1 MGTWPVFALSQ
12 LLVTALLT
20 MFLFRVLLPISL
32 LLGIPLL
39 MAQNVNSAV
48 AEEKIRFSVAA
59 ITGSY
64 MDEFV
69 AIEKGYHREEG
80 LTVEMIRA
88 GGGIATQALIAGDLH
103 FSTSAGSA
111 LTAMLRGAEIK
122 VVYTNID
129 RPGYQLWSAQPE
141 IKNLKDLIGKRVGVT
156 SRGDTQELSV
166 RLLLRKHGIDAN
178 SVVYIAV
185 GFGGARLA
193 ALQTG
198 TVDAVP
204 LGAGDFAQLKQ
215 PKGHMLG
222 DTQKEIR
229 FAYVGLAV
237 PNRLL
242 ARQPILV
249 ERFLRSVIKGREY
262 ARRYREQTIVIIGK
276 YTQRKREFNEFD
288 YDSTRP
294 VLTPEGWVPDEILK
308 EDIAMRAELVGVP
321 APADVNRFFDYSI
334 AKKIYRELKT
344 AGWQPT
350 P

>member
-1 MGTWPVFALSQ
+1 MSIIRF
-12 LLVTALLT
+12 
-20 MFLFRVLLPISL
+20 L
-32 LLGIPLL
+32 LLAI
-39 MAQNVNSAV
+39 VFSSSAIITQH
-48 AEEKIRFSVAA
+48 AAAATPEEKIRFSVAA
-59 ITGSY
+59 VTGSY

-69 AIEKGYHREEG
+69 AMEEGYHREAG
-80 LTVEMIRA
+80 LAVEMIRA

-111 LTAMLRGAEIK
+111 LSAMLRGAEVK

-129 RPGYQLWSAQPE
+129 RPGYQLWSGQPE
-141 IKNLKDLIGKRVGVT
+141 IKNLKDLIGKKIGVT

-178 SVVYIAV
+178 SVVYIPV
-185 GFGGARLA
+185 GFGGTRLA

-222 DTQKEIR
+222 DTEKEIR

-237 PNRLL
+237 SSRLL
-242 ARQPILV
+242 ARQPHVV

-262 ARRYREQTIVIIGK
+262 ARRYREQTISILGK
-276 YTQRKREFNEFD
+276 YTQRKREFNEID
-288 YDSTRP
+288 YDSTLP
-294 VLTPEGWVPDEILK
+294 VLTAEGWVSDEILK
-308 EDIAMRAELVGVP
+308 EDVAMRAELVGVTP
-321 APADVNRFFDYSI
+321 PTDYGKFFDYNI
-334 AKKIYRELKT
+334 VKKIYRELKAT
-344 AGWQPT
+344 GWKPL

>member
-1 MGTWPVFALSQ
+1 MLMNGLLVFVFAL
-12 LLVTALLT
+12 LGATLVTKTAANT
-20 MFLFRVLLPISL
+20 
-32 LLGIPLL
+32 
-39 MAQNVNSAV
+39 ATT
-48 AEEKIRFSVAA
+48 EEKVRFSVAA
-59 ITGSY
+59 VTASY

-69 AIEKGYHREEG
+69 AIEKGYHRAEG

-141 IKNLKDLIGKRVGVT
+141 IKNLKDLIGKRVGIT

-166 RLLLRKHGIDAN
+166 RLLLRKYGIDAN
-178 SVVYIAV
+178 SVVYMAV

-198 TVDAVP
+198 AVDAVP

-215 PKGHMLG
+215 SKGHMLG
-222 DTQKEIR
+222 DTEKEIR

-237 PNRLL
+237 SNRLL
-242 ARQPILV
+242 ARQPHLV
-249 ERFLRSVIKGREY
+249 ERFLRGVIKGREY
-262 ARRYREQTIVIIGK
+262 ARRYREQTIPIIGK
-276 YTQRKREFNEFD
+276 YTQRKHEFNEFD

-294 VLTPEGWVPDEILK
+294 VLTSEGWVSDDVLK
-308 EDIAMRAELVGVP
+308 EDVAMRAELVGVP
-321 APADVNRFFDYSI
+321 VPGDHAKFFDYSMVQ
-334 AKKIYRELKT
+334 KIYRELKAT
-344 AGWQPT
+344 GWKPA

>member
-1 MGTWPVFALSQ
+1 MWIEKVPALLFA
-12 LLVTALLT
+12 LLVTV
-20 MFLFRVLLPISL
+20 FLAAKI
-32 LLGIPLL
+32 
-39 MAQNVNSAV
+39 AN
-48 AEEKIRFSVAA
+48 AEEKVRFSVAA

-80 LTVEMIRA
+80 LSVEMIRA

-111 LTAMLRGAEIK
+111 LTAMLRGAEIE

-141 IKNLKDLIGKRVGVT
+141 LRQLKDLIGKKIGVT

-178 SVVYIAV
+178 SVVFIPV
-185 GFGGARLA
+185 GFGGTRLA
-193 ALQTG
+193 ALQAG
-198 TVDAVP
+198 SVDAVP

-222 DTQKEIR
+222 DTEKEIR

-237 PNRLL
+237 SSRLL
-242 ARQPILV
+242 ARQPNLV
-249 ERFLRSVIKGREY
+249 ERFLRAVIKGREY
-262 ARRYREQTIVIIGK
+262 ARRYREQTIAMLGK

-294 VLTPEGWVPDEILK
+294 VLTPEGWVGDDVLK
-308 EDIAMRAELVGVP
+308 EDVAMRAELVGVT
-321 APADVNRFFDYSI
+321 APADYSKFFDYSI
-334 AKKIYRELKT
+334 ARKIYRELKST
-344 AGWQPT
+344 GWKPT

>member
-1 MGTWPVFALSQ
+1 MLMKRFLLLACAL
-12 LLVTALLT
+12 LGATLVTGEPA
-20 MFLFRVLLPISL
+20 
-32 LLGIPLL
+32 
-39 MAQNVNSAV
+39 SAAT
-48 AEEKIRFSVAA
+48 AEEKVRFSVAA
-59 ITGSY
+59 VTGSY

-88 GGGIATQALIAGDLH
+88 GGGIATQALMAGDLH

-111 LTAMLRGAEIK
+111 LSAMLRGAEIK

-129 RPGYQLWSAQPE
+129 RPGYQLWSGRPE
-141 IKNLKDLIGKRVGVT
+141 IKNLKDLTGKKIGVT

-178 SVVYIAV
+178 SVVYIPV
-185 GFGGARLA
+185 GFGGTRLA

-222 DTQKEIR
+222 DTEKEIR

-237 PNRLL
+237 SSRLL
-242 ARQPILV
+242 ARQPHLV
-249 ERFLRSVIKGREY
+249 ERFLRSVVKGREY
-262 ARRYREQTIVIIGK
+262 ARRYREQTISILGK
-276 YTQRKREFNEFD
+276 YTQHKREFNEID
-288 YDSTRP
+288 YDSTLP
-294 VLTPEGWVPDEILK
+294 VLTAEGWVSDEILK
-308 EDIAMRAELVGVP
+308 EDVAMRAELVGMP
-321 APADVNRFFDYSI
+321 APSDYAKFFDYSV

-344 AGWQPT
+344 TGWKPA

>member
-1 MGTWPVFALSQ
+1 MRIRRFLGLI
-12 LLVTALLT
+12 LVCGVVA
-20 MFLFRVLLPISL
+20 
-32 LLGIPLL
+32 
-39 MAQNVNSAV
+39 ASAS
-48 AEEKIRFSVAA
+48 AEERVRFSVAA
-59 ITGSY
+59 VTGSY

-69 AIEKGYHREEG
+69 AIEKGYHRDEN
-80 LTVEMIRA
+80 LAVEMIRA

-129 RPGYQLWSAQPE
+129 RPGYQLWSGQPE
-141 IKNLKDLIGKRVGVT
+141 IKTLRDLIGKKIGVT

-178 SVVYIAV
+178 AVVYIPV
-185 GFGGARLA
+185 GFGGTRLA

-215 PKGHMLG
+215 PRGHMLG
-222 DTQKEIR
+222 DTEKEIR

-237 PNRLL
+237 ASRLL
-242 ARQPILV
+242 ARQPQWV

-262 ARRYREQTIVIIGK
+262 ARRYREQTIAILGK
-276 YTQRKREFNEFD
+276 YTQRKREFNEID
-288 YDSTRP
+288 YDSTLP
-294 VLTPEGWVPDEILK
+294 VLTAEGWVGDEVLK
-308 EDIAMRAELVGVP
+308 EDVAMRAELVGMP
-321 APADVNRFFDYSI
+321 APSDYGKFFDYSI
-334 AKKIYRELKT
+334 VKKIYRELKST
-344 AGWQPT
+344 GWKPT

>member
-1 MGTWPVFALSQ
+1 MLMNRFLLLTFLSAT
-12 LLVTALLT
+12 LVTGKVTAAAT
-20 MFLFRVLLPISL
+20 M
-32 LLGIPLL
+32 
-39 MAQNVNSAV
+39 
-48 AEEKIRFSVAA
+48 EEKVRFSVAA
-59 ITGSY
+59 VTGSY

-69 AIEKGYHREEG
+69 AIEKGYHRDEG

-111 LTAMLRGAEIK
+111 LSAMLRGAEIK

-129 RPGYQLWSAQPE
+129 RPGYQVWSAQPE
-141 IKNLKDLIGKRVGVT
+141 IKSLKDLIGKKNGVT

-178 SVVYIAV
+178 SVAYIPV
-185 GFGGARLA
+185 GFGGTRLA
-193 ALQTG
+193 ALQAG
-198 TVDAVP
+198 SVDAVP

-222 DTQKEIR
+222 DTEKEIR

-237 PNRLL
+237 SSRLL
-242 ARQPILV
+242 ARQPNLV

-262 ARRYREQTIVIIGK
+262 ARRYREQTIPILGK
-276 YTQRKREFNEFD
+276 YTQRKREFNEID
-288 YDSTRP
+288 YDSTLP
-294 VLTPEGWVPDEILK
+294 VLTAEGWVPDEILK
-308 EDIAMRAELVGVP
+308 EDVAMRSELVGVP
-321 APADVNRFFDYSI
+321 PPADYAKFFDYSVVR
-334 AKKIYRELKT
+334 KIYRELKAT
-344 AGWQPT
+344 AWKPT

>member
-1 MGTWPVFALSQ
+1 
-12 LLVTALLT
+12 
-20 MFLFRVLLPISL
+20 MFLSRVLLQLCLIFGTSWLP
-32 LLGIPLL
+32 
-39 MAQNVNSAV
+39 AQAVHAANV
-48 AEEKIRFSVAA
+48 EEKIRFSVAA

-69 AIEKGYHREEG
+69 ALEKGYHRAEG

-141 IKNLKDLIGKRVGVT
+141 IKTLKDLIGKRIGVT

-178 SVVYIAV
+178 SVVYMAV

-204 LGAGDFAQLKQ
+204 LGAGGFAQR
-215 PKGHMLG
+215 GG
-222 DTQKEIR
+222 GG
-229 FAYVGLAV
+229 A
-237 PNRLL
+237 
-242 ARQPILV
+242 
-249 ERFLRSVIKGREY
+249 
-262 ARRYREQTIVIIGK
+262 
-276 YTQRKREFNEFD
+276 
-288 YDSTRP
+288 
-294 VLTPEGWVPDEILK
+294 
-308 EDIAMRAELVGVP
+308 
-321 APADVNRFFDYSI
+321 
-334 AKKIYRELKT
+334 
-344 AGWQPT
+344 
-350 P
+350 

>member
-1 MGTWPVFALSQ
+1 MSSS
-12 LLVTALLT
+12 
-20 MFLFRVLLPISL
+20 RIL
-32 LLGIPLL
+32 LLFGAASIAVL
-39 MAQNVNSAV
+39 SAV
-48 AEEKIRFSVAA
+48 QSDHAAEEKTRFSVAA

-69 AIEKGYHREEG
+69 AIEKGYHRDEG

-111 LTAMLRGAEIK
+111 LSAMLRGAEIK

-129 RPGYQLWSAQPE
+129 RPGYQLWSGQPE
-141 IKNLKDLIGKRVGVT
+141 IKQLKDLLGKRVGVT

-166 RLLLRKHGIDAN
+166 RLLLRKHGLDAN
-178 SVVYIAV
+178 AVAYVPV
-185 GFGGARLA
+185 GFGAQRLA
-193 ALQTG
+193 ALQAG
-198 TVDAVP
+198 SVDAVP

-222 DTQKEIR
+222 DTEKEIR

-237 PNRLL
+237 SNRLL
-242 ARQPILV
+242 ARQPQLV
-249 ERFLRSVIKGREY
+249 EKFLRSVIKGREY
-262 ARRYREQTIVIIGK
+262 ARRYREQTIPILGK

-288 YDSTRP
+288 YDSTIP
-294 VLTPEGWVPDEILK
+294 VLTPDGWVSDDIIK
-308 EDIAMRAELVGVP
+308 EDVAMRAELVNVP
-321 APADVNRFFDYSI
+321 TPADYGKFFDYSI
-334 AKKIYRELKT
+334 VKKIYRELKAT
-344 AGWQPT
+344 SWKPS

>member
-1 MGTWPVFALSQ
+1 MAIRLFVFSFVLSTGILHTATNALPA
-12 LLVTALLT
+12 T
-20 MFLFRVLLPISL
+20 
-32 LLGIPLL
+32 
-39 MAQNVNSAV
+39 
-48 AEEKIRFSVAA
+48 AEEKVRFSVAA
-59 ITGSY
+59 VTGSY

-80 LTVEMIRA
+80 LAVEMIRA

-111 LTAMLRGAEIK
+111 LSAMLRGAEIK

-141 IKNLKDLIGKRVGVT
+141 IKSLKDLTGKKVGVT

-166 RLLLRKHGIDAN
+166 RLLLRKHGINAN
-178 SVVYIAV
+178 SVVYIPV
-185 GFGGARLA
+185 GFGGTRLA
-193 ALQTG
+193 ALQAG

-215 PKGHMLG
+215 TKGHMLG
-222 DTQKEIR
+222 DTEKEIR

-237 PNRLL
+237 SSRLL
-242 ARQPILV
+242 SKQPNLV
-249 ERFLRSVIKGREY
+249 ERFLRAVIKGREY
-262 ARRYREQTIVIIGK
+262 ARRYREQTIPIIGK

-288 YDSTRP
+288 YDSTLP
-294 VLTPEGWVPDEILK
+294 VLTAEGWVSDDILK
-308 EDIAMRAELVGVP
+308 DDVAVRAELVGLAP
-321 APADVNRFFDYSI
+321 PADHAKFFDYSVV
-334 AKKIYRELKT
+334 KKIYADLKKS
-344 AGWQPT
+344 GWKPT